1 MTYRLVRVRRT
12 EIANPGARNED
23 ERHKDSY
30 ILNHLAEQG
39 WRLVA
44 IAVDPATRGVIAAM
58 EHDDPNAPFETPPDI
73 SYTEDD

>member
-12 EIANPGARNED
+12 EIANPGARNEN

-58 EHDDPNAPFETPPDI
+58 EHDGDPSQDEADVLD
-73 SYTEDD
+73 SDDD